1 MQVYQVGG
9 AVRDRL
15 LGRAVKDI
23 DWVVVGAT
31 VENML
36 NLHYIQ
42 VGKDFPVFL
51 HPETKQ
57 EYALARTER
66 KTGKGYTGFSVY
78 ADADVTLEQ
87 DLSRRDLTI
96 NAMAQDEAGNIIDP
110 FNGQQDLQNKIL
122 RHVSPAFCED
132 PVRILRIA
140 RFAARYDFQ
149 IAPETL
155 TLMQYMVK
163 NGEVDA
169 LVAERVWQEMQQ
181 ALGETYPQRFIEVL
195 RQCGALA
202 VILPEIE
209 QLFGV
214 PQRADYH
221 PEVDTGIHILLCLQ
235 QARRLTT
242 DTQVIFAVLV
252 HDLGKG
258 NTPADILPRHI
269 GHEMRGLDLLNPICN
284 RLKIPNQYKD
294 LAKFV
299 VQFHSHCHKITE
311 LTAKSALKVLE
322 VMDAFRRPQRFEQFL
337 LACEADARGRKGLE
351 NQAYPQAAKFRQIF
365 ETAHQVD
372 VANIIAEGFTG
383 SQIKQQL
390 YQRRIR
396 AIKHLIKVMDNN
408 D

>member
-1 MQVYQVGG
+1 MQLFKVGG
-9 AVRDRL
+9 VVRDGL
-15 LGRAVKDI
+15 LNRTVKDI
-23 DWVVVGAT
+23 DWVVVGST
-31 VENML
+31 VENMESL
-36 NLHYIQ
+36 GFIQ

-51 HPETKQ
+51 HPQTKQ

-66 KTGKGYTGFSVY
+66 KIGKGYTGFTVN
-78 ADADVTLEQ
+78 ANIDVSLEQ

-96 NAMAQDEAGNIIDP
+96 NAMAEDEQGNIIDP
-110 FNGQQDLQNKIL
+110 FKGQQDLEARIL

-149 IAPETL
+149 IAPETMC
-155 TLMQYMVK
+155 LMQDMVK

-169 LVAERVWQEMQQ
+169 LVAERVWQETEQ

-195 RQCGALA
+195 HECGALA
-202 VILPEIE
+202 VILPEVE
-209 QLFGV
+209 DLFGM

-221 PEVDTGIHILLCLQ
+221 PEIDTGIHILLCLQ

-258 NTPADILPRHI
+258 NTPDHILPSHF
-269 GHEMRGLDLLNPICN
+269 GHEERGLDLLRSISH
-284 RLKIPNQYKD
+284 RLRIPNQYND

-299 VQFHSHCHKITE
+299 VQFHTHCHKITE

-322 VMDAFRRPQRFEQFL
+322 VIDAFRRPQRFEQFL

-351 NQAYPQAAKFRQIF
+351 NQPYPQAAQFRQIF
-365 ETAHQVD
+365 KTAHQVN
-372 VANIIAEGFTG
+372 VANIIAEGFMG
-383 SQIKQQL
+383 SKIKQQL
-390 YQRRIR
+390 HQQRIH
-396 AIKHLIKVMDNN
+396 AIKHLLHKSR
-408 D
+408 

>member
-1 MQVYQVGG
+1 MQVFKVGG

-23 DWVVVGAT
+23 DWVVVGTT
-31 VENML
+31 VEHMQSL
-36 NLHYIQ
+36 GFIQ

-51 HPETKQ
+51 HPKTKQ

-66 KTGKGYTGFSVY
+66 KTGKGYTGFEVY
-78 ADADVTLEQ
+78 AAADVSLEQ

-96 NAMAQDEAGNIIDP
+96 NAMAEDEQGNIIDP
-110 FNGQQDLQNKIL
+110 FNGQQDLDNRLL
-122 RHVSPAFCED
+122 RHVSPAFSED

-149 IAPETL
+149 IAPETME
-155 TLMQYMVK
+155 LMQEMVK

-169 LVAERVWQEMQQ
+169 LVAERVWQEAER
-181 ALGETYPQRFIEVL
+181 ALGEAYPQRFIEVL

-202 VILPEIE
+202 VIFPEVE

-221 PEVDTGIHILLCLQ
+221 PEVDTGIHLLLCLQ
-235 QARRLTT
+235 QARRLTS

-258 NTPADILPRHI
+258 NTPSDILPRHL
-269 GHEMRGLDLLNPICN
+269 GHEERGLDLLVPICK
-284 RLKIPNQYKD
+284 RLRIPKQYKE

-299 VQFHSHCHKITE
+299 VQFHTHCHRIAD
-311 LTAKSALKVLE
+311 LRPNTALNVLE

-351 NQAYPQAAKFRQIF
+351 HQPYPQAARFRRIF
-365 ETAHQVD
+365 EAAQQVN
-372 VANIIAEGFTG
+372 VATIIADGFTG
-383 SQIKQQL
+383 SQIKEQL
-390 YQRRIR
+390 HQRRIH
-396 AIKHLIKVMDNN
+396 AIKHLLHNHGDE
-408 D
+408 